1 MRRVSLTK
9 QSLALGAFLACSTLG
24 SHCDLVAHAAADDD
38 GEALARSFALEAHG
52 DLTGALAASERA
64 ARAHPELYFD
74 VVRVAYLEL
83 RLEKYAAAAQD
94 YARAAKLA
102 PRSLEALLGRQQ
114 ALLALE
120 RYTDAEPVGRAV
132 LASDADNY
140 LGSSRLAFTLFNLK
154 RYDEAAALYARL
166 LVLYPS
172 DLEMMTGL
180 GYSELRAGRKREARE
195 TFRALLAISPE
206 HPRAR
211 AGLAACR

>member
-1 MRRVSLTK
+1 MRRLSLTK
-9 QSLALGAFLACSTLG
+9 RLLALAAFLACSALG
-24 SHCDLVAHAAADDD
+24 TRCDLVARAAADDD
-38 GEALARSFALEAHG
+38 GDTLAQSFALEARG
-52 DLTGALAASERA
+52 DLARALAASERA
-64 ARAHPELYFD
+64 ARAHPELYFA

-83 RLEKYAAAAQD
+83 QLKNYAAAAQD

-120 RYTDAEPVGRAV
+120 RYTEAEPVGRAV

-140 LGSSRLAFTLFNLK
+140 LGTSRLAFTLFNLK
-154 RYDEAAALYARL
+154 RYDEAAVLYARL

-180 GYSELRAGRKREARE
+180 GYSQLRAGRKREARE
-195 TFRALLAISPE
+195 TFRSLLAISPE

>member
-1 MRRVSLTK
+1 MRRISLTK
-9 QSLALGAFLACSTLG
+9 HALALGAFLACSTLG
-24 SHCDLVAHAAADDD
+24 VRCDVVPAAAADDD
-38 GEALARSFALEAHG
+38 GNALGQSFALEARG

-64 ARAHPELYFD
+64 VRAQPELYFAAL
-74 VVRVAYLEL
+74 RVAYLEL
-83 RLEKYAAAAQD
+83 QLKNYAAAARD
-94 YARAAKLA
+94 YAHAGQLA
-102 PRSLEALLGRQQ
+102 PRSIEALLGRQQ

-120 RYTDAEPVGRAV
+120 RYTEAEPVGRAV

-140 LGSSRLAFTLFNLK
+140 LGTSRLAFTLFNLK
-154 RYDEAAALYARL
+154 HYDTAAALYARL

-180 GYSELRAGRKREARE
+180 GYAELRAGRKREARD
-195 TFRALLAISPE
+195 TFRALLAISPD